1 MEGMPHAV
9 VLENDLE
16 EMFILLAATA
26 MPVRPV
32 VPGSIFATKVRDSKP
47 NQTTM
52 LVLSLTFSLFYAKTN
67 HTETSALTPDTW
79 HLTPVVSLF
88 TATHFLPHFLPHF
101 LASFLTS
108 SLPPSLPPSLPSSL
122 PSSFHRDAHPA
133 SCTGALRSSRP
144 VMAGPPGGG
153 ATLPVPRTPIRGLR
167 IHPHPRQRPLSPPP
181 SLPLPQLW
189 VCVPLR
195 PRLR

>member
-52 LVLSLTFSLFYAKTN
+52 LVY
-67 HTETSALTPDTW
+67 H
-79 HLTPVVSLF
+79 
-88 TATHFLPHFLPHF
+88 
-101 LASFLTS
+101 
-108 SLPPSLPPSLPSSL
+108 
-122 PSSFHRDAHPA
+122 
-133 SCTGALRSSRP
+133 
-144 VMAGPPGGG
+144 
-153 ATLPVPRTPIRGLR
+153 
-167 IHPHPRQRPLSPPP
+167 
-181 SLPLPQLW
+181 
-189 VCVPLR
+189 
-195 PRLR
+195 